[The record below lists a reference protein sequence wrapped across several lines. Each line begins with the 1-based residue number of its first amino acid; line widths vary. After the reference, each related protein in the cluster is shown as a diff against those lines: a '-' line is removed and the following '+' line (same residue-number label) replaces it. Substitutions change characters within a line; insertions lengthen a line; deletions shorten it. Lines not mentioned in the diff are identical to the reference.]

1 DRAVAELKRAK
12 ELMGPRPDVTTPYAY
27 VLARAGRHREARAM
41 LDELRRISKGRD
53 PAPIRVALVHIAL
66 GETDHAFEWLE
77 KALAARDG
85 QIGWRNLETGLDPLR
100 SGHRL

>member
-1 DRAVAELKRAK
+1 
-12 ELMGPRPDVTTPYAY
+12 
-27 VLARAGRHREARAM
+27 M

-77 KALAARDG
+77 KALAARDW
-85 QIGWRNLETGLDPLR
+85 QMAMLNVEPAFDALR
-100 SGHRL
+100 SDHRFAPLVERVGLPREAVSR